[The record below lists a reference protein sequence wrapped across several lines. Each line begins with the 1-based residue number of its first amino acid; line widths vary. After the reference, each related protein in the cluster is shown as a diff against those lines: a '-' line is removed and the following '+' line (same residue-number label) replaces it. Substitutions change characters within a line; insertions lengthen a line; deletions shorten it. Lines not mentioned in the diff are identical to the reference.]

1 MIADKTIH
9 IQQKYIMLF
18 LLLIPILQP
27 KICTQYTIPTVL
39 YAVMNLVEF
48 AWLMKDRIRYGSFRL
63 NKIIVAWI
71 LIRLY
76 ILLLMIL
83 NNTMADILQ
92 WGYQS
97 LMVINLLLLF
107 EHTKYSKYDIA
118 KVVSILGASFLII
131 NFCTLLAFP
140 RGIIRS
146 SFFDNPDND
155 WYFLG
160 IKTQISTMMFPT
172 LSAAL
177 YCFYKDN
184 KKSLL
189 IISIISCLINI
200 IYKSISTAWVGVG
213 ILVIMFLIRKLTKI
227 KFSYLFLFCISLLIC
242 ILVVF
247 FDFQNYFSFII
258 VNLLGKD
265 LTLSNRIY
273 LWSRAVDIIFNSS
286 ILQILFGHGQVV
298 RFVPNAGSLWNPH
311 NALLASLYNS
321 GIIGTV
327 AFYLFLYKL
336 GNNKY
341 YSSLQQGMMIIVFTL
356 MVMSI
361 TENYFEVAYVFV
373 PFLLLRY
380 ADDVV

>member
-1 MIADKTIH
+1 
-9 IQQKYIMLF
+9 MLF